1 MTTLETINALQI
13 FCLVV
18 LGFIIFMVGWL
29 LGAEFTRKYRC

>member
-1 MTTLETINALQI
+1 
-13 FCLVV
+13 VV